1 MKFYN
6 FVMFLLTCFC
16 IGIIVFGLTG
26 CAGIDQLQ
34 YEQDKAE
41 SEYRKSLQKSKG
53 NKRDELLYETV
64 EERSYYEEIIRCEQ
78 YMKRVNPGT
87 PEETLQFNVDGCEV
101 EKVQRIHATPIEM
114 PKEWLDQWPSLR
126 DTSDK

>member
-26 CAGIDQLQ
+26 CANIAQV
-34 YEQDKAE
+34 EANKSE
-41 SEYRKSLQKSKG
+41 TEYRKHLREFSDHKKSI
-53 NKRDELLYETV
+53 NDELYETV